1 MPAQRRDR
9 HNGALHLGDRLQAET
24 GMLIVTAPDPLSC
37 VAIGAGQC
45 LEEFDILK
53 QVLVSG

>member
-1 MPAQRRDR
+1 
-9 HNGALHLGDRLQAET
+9 
-24 GMLIVTAPDPLSC
+24 MLIVVAQDPLSC

>member
-1 MPAQRRDR
+1 
-9 HNGALHLGDRLQAET
+9 
-24 GMLIVTAPDPLSC
+24 MLVVTARDPLSC

-53 QVLVSG
+53 QVLASSDY